1 VVQKLA
7 SKDEQK
13 DAISRSVIGNFVLDQ
28 VAKATDQAA
37 ERLMG
42 MTRKWQNREI
52 SNVSASQ
59 DIFLAVLICSLRI
72 CNCLTSTPTGH
83 RTVSDRPQAARSN
96 RMLTRTVDVTQYP
109 VFPWVLTD
117 YTSPV
122 LDMGKDT
129 TFRNLTL
136 PMGALTPAR
145 QEAAIER
152 YSATEGVGEK
162 PL

>member
-1 VVQKLA
+1 MSICLIPLRRLRLTIQFAYLQLLNQHA
-7 SKDEQK
+7 NRTPNGEQK
-13 DAISRSVIGNFVLDQ
+13 FSLLHRWRCC
-28 VAKATDQAA
+28 A
-37 ERLMG
+37 EQ
-42 MTRKWQNREI
+42 T
-52 SNVSASQ
+52 
-59 DIFLAVLICSLRI
+59 
-72 CNCLTSTPTGH
+72 
-83 RTVSDRPQAARSN
+83 
-96 RMLTRTVDVTQYP
+96 DVTQYP

-122 LDMGKDT
+122 LDMTKDS